1 MGEIF
6 FKHKI
11 QTVLYSYAK
20 NESLSLPHTYIKI
33 NSECIID
40 HYLCQANVSQVE
52 HKNREPK

>member
-40 HYLCQANVSQVE
+40 HYLC
-52 HKNREPK
+52 